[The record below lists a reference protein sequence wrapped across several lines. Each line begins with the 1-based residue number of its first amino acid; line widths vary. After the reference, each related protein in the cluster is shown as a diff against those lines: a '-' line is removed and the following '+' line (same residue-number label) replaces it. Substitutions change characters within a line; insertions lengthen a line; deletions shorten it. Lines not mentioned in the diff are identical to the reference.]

1 MNHVNSGSV
10 STTTSR
16 VHATTDRVYVT
27 IGRVHVIISGL
38 SETIDRA
45 PATVGM
51 MSEKIVAEYHTC
63 LTSYRAEPDTLDMSH
78 RWSEHIR

>member
-1 MNHVNSGSV
+1 M
-10 STTTSR
+10 
-16 VHATTDRVYVT
+16 
-27 IGRVHVIISGL
+27 
-38 SETIDRA
+38 IDRA